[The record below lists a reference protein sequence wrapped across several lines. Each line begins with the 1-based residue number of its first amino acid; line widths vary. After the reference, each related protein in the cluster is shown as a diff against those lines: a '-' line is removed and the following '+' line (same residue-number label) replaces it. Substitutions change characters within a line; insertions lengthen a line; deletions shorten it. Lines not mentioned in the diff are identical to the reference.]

1 MNYWEKRLINTQE
14 ALSNKNINQV
24 EKQLK
29 KYYTTS
35 MNSVIEAFE
44 STYYKLLHTVA
55 EGKEPTPADL
65 YNLDKYWQLQGQL
78 RQELEKLGNR
88 QIVAMSK
95 AFEMNWFDIYYSI
108 NIEGSQAFNTL
119 DTSLVQQMINSVW
132 CADGKSWS
140 QRVWDNIGLLR
151 ETLNDG
157 LIEIVATGKRN
168 RDLKNILRERF
179 DVSYSRA
186 DALVRT
192 EVAHIQTEAAKKR
205 YEDYGLTEYEIKG
218 NDDDSCGNHKV
229 DCHEMDGKK
238 FLYAEMVIGKN
249 APPFHPRCKCCILPV
264 IPKTLDE
271 PQ

>member
-1 MNYWEKRLINTQE
+1 MTYWQRRLINTQE
-14 ALSNKNINQV
+14 ELSNKNIKQV

-29 KYYTTS
+29 KYYTIS
-35 MNSVIEAFE
+35 MNTVIEDFE
-44 STYYKLLHTVA
+44 NTYYKLLHTVA

-65 YNLDKYWQLQGQL
+65 YKLDKYWQLQGQL
-78 RQELEKLGNR
+78 RQVLEKLGDR
-88 QIVAMSK
+88 QIAAMSK
-95 AFEMNWFDIYYSI
+95 AFELNYFDIYYSI
-108 NIEGSQAFNTL
+108 NIEGMRTFNTL
-119 DTSLVQQMINSVW
+119 DTSMVQQMINTVW

-140 QRVWDNIGLLR
+140 QRVWNNINILQ

-192 EVAHIQTEAAKKR
+192 EVAHIQTQAAKKR
-205 YEDYGLTEYEIKG
+205 YEDYGLKYYEILG

-229 DCHEMDGKK
+229 DCHEMNGKK
-238 FLYAEMVIGKN
+238 FLYSEMAIGVN
-249 APPFHPRCKCCILPV
+249 APPFHPRCKCCIVPV
-264 IPKTLDE
+264 IE
-271 PQ
+271 